1 MPQKIPDSPA
11 DILQND
17 SEDLLKKME
26 WVQLRENTAGAT
38 QTHLPDYRLSQK
50 VAEKQL
56 GGVRTPP
63 RGPLLSK
70 GFSFSQK
77 LP

>member
-17 SEDLLKKME
+17 SENLFKKME

-38 QTHLPDYRLSQK
+38 QTHLPDYRLSRK
-50 VAEKQL
+50 VADIKEKL
-56 GGVRTPP
+56 MILTKIPKI
-63 RGPLLSK
+63 LDN
-70 GFSFSQK
+70 
-77 LP
+77 